1 MKKKFLVGSL
11 LPVLAGAAVVGS
23 GFSLWFFND
32 TATTNK
38 SQDLSKNVT
47 QLVAIGTIETAD
59 EVTITFD
66 QKTRT
71 TSLTKLP
78 AAEGITVNPGTN
90 SKAKYTSPTGDN
102 GVDIFDNDNKTSVEF
117 VTEIKVTKELADYI
131 VLSYDSTAVEYADGA
146 YTIKQVF
153 DFGTNADDMVFDW
166 KKVKID
172 YATGKEPANKVAYT
186 TFKGIVDSA
195 TITVTY
201 TATGV
206 DAK

>member
-32 TATTNK
+32 TAITNK

-47 QLVAIGTIETAD
+47 QLVAIGTIEKAD
-59 EVTITFD
+59 KVTITFD
-66 QKTRT
+66 QKTRN

-78 AAEGITVNPGTN
+78 TAEGITVKSGTN
-90 SKAKYTSPTGDN
+90 SKAKYTSPTEDN
-102 GVDIFDNDNKTSVEF
+102 VGDIFDNETSVEF
-117 VTEIKVTKELADYI
+117 VTKIEVTEALADYI
-131 VLSYDSTAVEYADGA
+131 VLSYNSTAVDYAGGA

-153 DFGTNADDMVFDW
+153 DFSTNPDDMVFDW
-166 KKVKID
+166 EKVKID
-172 YATGKEPANKVAYT
+172 YATGKEPANKGAYT

-201 TATGV
+201 TATVV

>member
-78 AAEGITVNPGTN
+78 AAEGITVNPGAN
-90 SKAKYTSPTGDN
+90 SKAKYTSPTGDV
-102 GVDIFDNDNKTSVEF
+102 VDRVTTETSVEF
-117 VTEIKVTKELADYI
+117 VTKIEVTEALANYI
-131 VLSYDSTAVEYADGA
+131 VLSYNSTNVGYEGGA

-153 DFGTNADDMVFDW
+153 DSNTNADEMVFDW
-166 KKVKID
+166 EKVKID
-172 YATGKEPANKVAYT
+172 YVTGQEPADKDAYLA
-186 TFKGIVDSA
+186 FKGIVDSA

-201 TATGV
+201 TATVV

>member
-38 SQDLSKNVT
+38 LQDLSKNVT

-71 TSLTKLP
+71 TSLTTLP
-78 AAEGITVNPGTN
+78 AAKGITVNTGAN
-90 SKAKYTSPTGDN
+90 SKAKYTSPTEDN
-102 GVDIFDNDNKTSVEF
+102 VGDIFDNETSVEF
-117 VTEIKVTKELADYI
+117 VTKIEVTEALADYI
-131 VLSYDSTAVEYADGA
+131 VLSYNSTAVDYADKA
-146 YTIKQVF
+146 YTIKKVF
-153 DFGTNADDMVFDW
+153 DSNTNADEMVFDW
-166 KKVKID
+166 KKVTID
-172 YATGKEPANKVAYT
+172 YAAGKEPANKEAYK
-186 TFKGIVDSA
+186 TFKDIVNSA

-201 TATGV
+201 TATVV